1 MQDEIRRIA
10 ARVKRWRLDAGLTL
24 QDVSDSSGVSASTVH
39 KIENLQTVPTISVLL
54 KVAHGLG
61 RKPHELFDESDA
73 GSGRA
78 ALLRVEKRE
87 VLEGQPGT
95 RLERVIRSID
105 GADIDLWRVVH
116 EPGRGARSTPDAK
129 RLSYPGELVILVD
142 SGRLTVIVDELE
154 HELGPGDTLHFKTS
168 APHFWENRGE
178 QTASAFFFAL
188 LPESARRL
196 DAAGVQPRARR
207 G

>member
-1 MQDEIRRIA
+1 MEEEIRRIA

-61 RKPHELFDESDA
+61 RKPHELFDGGEGAS
-73 GSGRA
+73 SGRA
-78 ALLRVEKRE
+78 ALLRSEQRE
-87 VLEGQPGT
+87 VLDGQAGS

-105 GADIDLWRVVH
+105 GADIDLWRVIH
-116 EPGRGARSTPDAK
+116 QPGRGARIAPDAP

-142 SGRLTVIVDELE
+142 AGRLTVTVDGVE
-154 HELGPGDTLHFKTS
+154 HALGPGDTLHFKTL
-168 APHFWENRGE
+168 APHRWENRGDVV
-178 QTASAFFFAL
+178 ASAFFFAL

-196 DAAGVQPRARR
+196 EDVRS
-207 G
+207 